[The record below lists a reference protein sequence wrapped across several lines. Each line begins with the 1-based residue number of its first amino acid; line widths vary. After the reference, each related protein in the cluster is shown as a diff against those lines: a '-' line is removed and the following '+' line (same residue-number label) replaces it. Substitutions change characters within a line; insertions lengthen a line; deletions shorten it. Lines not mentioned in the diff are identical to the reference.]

1 LKKATEAFEKES
13 QKTQKKR
20 TTRTIGGGRQKK
32 KEYAN
37 MRCKAKHICYITK
50 DGGAHLSNII
60 DVGFLKLK
68 NEFMASK
75 DKKKRE
81 YLFVYG
87 LTCFQEIGTFSFW
100 TDVCIVVIS
109 SS

>member
-1 LKKATEAFEKES
+1 
-13 QKTQKKR
+13 
-20 TTRTIGGGRQKK
+20 
-32 KEYAN
+32 

-50 DGGAHLSNII
+50 DGERTFRTLLML
-60 DVGFLKLK
+60 DFFKLK